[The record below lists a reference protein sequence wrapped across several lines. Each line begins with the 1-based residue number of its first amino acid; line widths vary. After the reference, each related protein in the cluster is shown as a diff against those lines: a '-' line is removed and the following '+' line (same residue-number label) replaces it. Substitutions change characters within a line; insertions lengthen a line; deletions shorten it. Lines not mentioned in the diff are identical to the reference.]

1 MEANDTDRNDWEET
15 ILRCIYEDTRF
26 HEEVLTGE
34 ALGRT
39 ALDKLVSQGKVMQ
52 GGLGVYVAGKNYAYE
67 PPEERIEEPPAPP
80 KSAWEELI
88 LRCIHEDGQFRERSI
103 EGESG
108 PGHAAIADLLS
119 EDIIKAVSIGVYVKG
134 RNFPGKPPEERIEP
148 LPAPPKKERPPKTF
162 QEKVNQILGDM
173 AILVGKKNQVYGNA
187 AGKTKQFL
195 QLLYPEG
202 VPVEAYDDMLLLVR
216 VFDKQMRI
224 ATAQGQLDPLGEDPW
239 SDILGYS
246 AIACANRGPK

>member
-80 KSAWEELI
+80 K
-88 LRCIHEDGQFRERSI
+88 
-103 EGESG
+103 
-108 PGHAAIADLLS
+108 
-119 EDIIKAVSIGVYVKG
+119 
-134 RNFPGKPPEERIEP
+134 
-148 LPAPPKKERPPKTF
+148 KERPPKTF

-195 QLLYPEG
+195 QLLYPKG